1 MIRLS
6 HANFQQTIEWNENR
20 HVGELVIESP
30 TFFRNVARDLNEE
43 RDDTAG
49 LCLTKEANV
58 LKYGTDVDVVFNP
71 MKLEFNNRRAVTTL
85 FKMLV
90 KTSNSEDFYLKTN
103 EFKTRILKYLDEVV
117 EAEGFNFDVV
127 ADDFTLNNIAKA
139 VNFHVDSDEDDY
151 VEFLTDY
158 MEVMVEL
165 AETKLFVFVNLRSY
179 LTDEEFSRLVE
190 NILNHQFDVLLIE
203 NQDYGKCEGVQ
214 RIIVDKDGCEI

>member
-6 HANFQQTIEWNENR
+6 HTDFRQTIEWNENH
-20 HVGELVIESP
+20 HVGEFVIESP
-30 TFFRNVARDLNEE
+30 TFFRGVARDLNEE
-43 RDDTAG
+43 RDDNVG
-49 LCLTKEANV
+49 LCLTREASA

-127 ADDFTLNNIAKA
+127 ADDFALNNIAKA

-165 AETKLFVFVNLRSY
+165 AGTKLFVFVNLRSY
-179 LTDEEFSRLVE
+179 LSEKELSRLVG

-214 RIIVDKDGCEI
+214 RIIIDKDGCEI